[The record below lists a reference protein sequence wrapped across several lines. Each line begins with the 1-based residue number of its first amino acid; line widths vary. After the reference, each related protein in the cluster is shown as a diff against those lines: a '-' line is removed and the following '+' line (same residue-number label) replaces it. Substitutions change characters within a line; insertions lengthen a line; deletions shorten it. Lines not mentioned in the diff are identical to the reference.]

1 MKKIKPVI
9 CFILAIFVCTTA
21 FCGCGKSEKEK
32 RLEEKKEQKEQ
43 KVGNAKETDD
53 TFVGDETIIVKGVGI
68 DGTTDMFGYYLYQ
81 AATNVVLTKNPNA
94 DMNNVNWEE
103 KDENGVT
110 VEEEVKKRALK
121 EYKQKLAIAKYA
133 KDKGI
138 GLTEDEVSTIK
149 NQMADFQAKNGDDA
163 LLDQVKAIGIKT
175 VEGYQSLYQIE
186 TIYEKFNQSFNENMD
201 LYLDNKEELKKYKD
215 EDLVS
220 VQHILIKNDS
230 EKYPNPKEEIQK
242 VLQRA
247 KEGESFDS
255 LILEYN
261 EDPGEGKAGYSFG
274 RGKMVKE
281 FEDASFAL
289 DYDQLSDVVESSYG
303 YHIIKR
309 VVGIAELSNYLESK
323 ADYKVNRDAVNAV
336 SMKTL
341 IAEIVE
347 ASDKLKNITR

>member
-1 MKKIKPVI
+1 MD
-9 CFILAIFVCTTA
+9 
-21 FCGCGKSEKEK
+21 S
-32 RLEEKKEQKEQ
+32 
-43 KVGNAKETDD
+43 
-53 TFVGDETIIVKGVGI
+53 
-68 DGTTDMFGYYLYQ
+68 
-81 AATNVVLTKNPNA
+81 
-94 DMNNVNWEE
+94 VNL
-103 KDENGVT
+103 V
-110 VEEEVKKRALK
+110 
-121 EYKQKLAIAKYA
+121 YC
-133 KDKGI
+133 
-138 GLTEDEVSTIK
+138 
-149 NQMADFQAKNGDDA
+149 
-163 LLDQVKAIGIKT
+163 
-175 VEGYQSLYQIE
+175 
-186 TIYEKFNQSFNENMD
+186 
-201 LYLDNKEELKKYKD
+201 KEELKKYKD

-220 VQHILIKNDS
+220 VQHIIIKNDS